1 MSFLKLKDT
10 APAEVKITSSG
21 KKVQKVMEVLLDE
34 YLNPFRMDLDK
45 PKLVNLNSRAP
56 VDYAVAKILLA
67 FVPRSCKTVSIC

>member
-1 MSFLKLKDT
+1 
-10 APAEVKITSSG
+10 
-21 KKVQKVMEVLLDE
+21 MEVLLDE

-56 VDYAVAKILLA
+56 VDYAVAKILLV